1 MMQSEY
7 NLFPRFASEFFIC
20 WKCLCAS
27 ISLCKNVF
35 FADLCKMRD
44 RLVSQQQMQLSMRQP
59 QTSLP
64 QNQLK
69 AQPQWLQQQQKLLRH
84 IGANSGGI
92 GTVESTSPGSGLAT
106 QGRLLAQTQ
115 TQSAQ
120 SSSPLL
126 LSKLPP
132 SPFGAL
138 FAG

>member
-1 MMQSEY
+1 MIFSPALHLNFYLLEMEMLVCIHPY
-7 NLFPRFASEFFIC
+7 RFVKMFFF
-20 WKCLCAS
+20 
-27 ISLCKNVF
+27 V
-35 FADLCKMRD
+35 DLCKMRD
-44 RLVSQQQMQLSMRQP
+44 RIVSQQQMQLSMRQP

-84 IGANSGGI
+84 IGAKSGGV

-115 TQSAQ
+115 IQSAQ

-132 SPFGAL
+132 SPFSAL
-138 FAG
+138 SAG